1 MEKVLVTESYL
12 EDIADAIR
20 AKTGDSDTYKPGEM
34 AEAIMGIN
42 TLNAYFDG
50 DTLVM
55 TGEAV
60 TVSNDTITITTD

>member
-20 AKTGDSDTYKPGEM
+20 AKTGGSDTYKPGEM
-34 AEAIMGIN
+34 AEAIQGIE
-42 TLNAYFDG
+42 TLTAYFDG

-60 TVSNDTITITTD
+60 TVSNDTITITTN